1 MRNTTKNVLKN
12 LLLCAAM
19 FCLMMVMA
27 MPAHAATSNG
37 AELLS
42 LINNERAANGIAPL
56 TIGSTELNA
65 AAQARAEEL
74 ATNYSYN
81 RPNGSREFTVLA
93 EYGVN
98 EIEVGENYW
107 AASDSA
113 EDVFAT
119 WNRYDFFRARMMSK
133 DATHV
138 GIGYYEGG
146 EYGNY
151 WVMIFT

>member
-113 EDVFAT
+113 EDVFET

-138 GIGYYEGG
+138 GIGYRMLRVE
-146 EYGNY
+146 
-151 WVMIFT
+151 

>member
-74 ATNYSYN
+74 ATDV
-81 RPNGSREFTVLA
+81 GSRNDCECRLWIYMRCVYANLQFRHRTA
-93 EYGVN
+93 ESIVN
-98 EIEVGENYW
+98 SAGDLRNFFAEKSY
-107 AASDSA
+107 AA
-113 EDVFAT
+113 
-119 WNRYDFFRARMMSK
+119 WNL
-133 DATHV
+133 
-138 GIGYYEGG
+138 
-146 EYGNY
+146 
-151 WVMIFT
+151 

>member
-81 RPNGSREFTVLA
+81 RPNGTREFTVRRQRDRSWRELL
-93 EYGVN
+93 G
-98 EIEVGENYW
+98 
-107 AASDSA
+107 S
-113 EDVFAT
+113 
-119 WNRYDFFRARMMSK
+119 FRFR
-133 DATHV
+133 
-138 GIGYYEGG
+138 
-146 EYGNY
+146 
-151 WVMIFT
+151 

>member
-74 ATNYSYN
+74 ATNCRS
-81 RPNGSREFTVLA
+81 TVWTMFL
-93 EYGVN
+93 
-98 EIEVGENYW
+98 W
-107 AASDSA
+107 AR
-113 EDVFAT
+113 T
-119 WNRYDFFRARMMSK
+119 TGQLPIPLKMSSQLGTVTISSVP
-133 DATHV
+133 A
-138 GIGYYEGG
+138 
-146 EYGNY
+146 
-151 WVMIFT
+151 